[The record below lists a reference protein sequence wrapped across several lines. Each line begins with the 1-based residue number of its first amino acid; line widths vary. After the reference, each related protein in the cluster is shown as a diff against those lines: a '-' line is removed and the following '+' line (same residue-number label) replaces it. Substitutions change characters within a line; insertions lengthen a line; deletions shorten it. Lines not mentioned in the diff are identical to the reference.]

1 MAWQIRPA
9 SLHSPITT
17 HLDMAATTASNG
29 AHSLQGNPMSK
40 TPNLV
45 QRQTGVYQYPAPM
58 KLPPMV
64 NVPKTNDPALP
75 SRIQQPAPQPKP
87 VK

>member
-1 MAWQIRPA
+1 MP
-9 SLHSPITT
+9 
-17 HLDMAATTASNG
+17 
-29 AHSLQGNPMSK
+29 K

-45 QRQTGVYQYPAPM
+45 QRPTGPTIYAPM
-58 KLPPMV
+58 QLPKMTVITP
-64 NVPKTNDPALP
+64 PSRDPGLP